1 MNYKEIN
8 MHSKKIALTVF
19 MATIVSTAWAEP
31 AIQAGDTLES
41 LSQVKINIRTHS
53 TTPAQAENNPAV
65 TKQEPASEAVTQSV
79 DVEAIDKPIVE

>member
-1 MNYKEIN
+1 

-53 TTPAQAENNPAV
+53 ATPAQAENN
-65 TKQEPASEAVTQSV
+65 QEPTGELAAQMV
-79 DVEAIDKPIVE
+79 DVNAIDQPIIK

>member
-1 MNYKEIN
+1 

-53 TTPAQAENNPAV
+53 ATTAQAANGQAAA
-65 TKQEPASEAVTQSV
+65 KQEP
-79 DVEAIDKPIVE
+79 IDELAA

>member
-1 MNYKEIN
+1 

-41 LSQVKINIRTHS
+41 LSQVKINIRTRS
-53 TTPAQAENNPAV
+53 ATPAQAENNQAA
-65 TKQEPASEAVTQSV
+65 TKQEPAGEAATQLV
-79 DVEAIDKPIVE
+79 DVEAIDQPIIE

>member
-1 MNYKEIN
+1 

-53 TTPAQAENNPAV
+53 TTSAQAENNPAV

>member
-1 MNYKEIN
+1 

-41 LSQVKINIRTHS
+41 LSQVKINIRIHS

-65 TKQEPASEAVTQSV
+65 TKQEPAGEVAAPLV
-79 DVEAIDKPIVE
+79 DVEAIDKPITE

>member
-1 MNYKEIN
+1 

-53 TTPAQAENNPAV
+53 ATPAQAENNQAV
-65 TKQEPASEAVTQSV
+65 TKQEPAGEAVTQSV

>member
-1 MNYKEIN
+1 

-53 TTPAQAENNPAV
+53 ATPAQAENNQAA
-65 TKQEPASEAVTQSV
+65 TKQEPTGEAATQLV
-79 DVEAIDKPIVE
+79 DVEAIDKPIIE

>member
-1 MNYKEIN
+1 

-19 MATIVSTAWAEP
+19 MATIVSTAWAEL

-53 TTPAQAENNPAV
+53 AIPAQAANSQAAA
-65 TKQEPASEAVTQSV
+65 KQEATSERAAQLV
-79 DVEAIDKPIVE
+79 DVDAIDKPLIE

>member
-1 MNYKEIN
+1 

-41 LSQVKINIRTHS
+41 LSQVKINVRTHS
-53 TTPAQAENNPAV
+53 SATPAQAETNPAA
-65 TKQEPASEAVTQSV
+65 TKQEPAGEAATQSV

>member
-1 MNYKEIN
+1 

-41 LSQVKINIRTHS
+41 LSQVKINIRTHRA
-53 TTPAQAENNPAV
+53 TPAQAENNQAA
-65 TKQEPASEAVTQSV
+65 TKQEPTGEAATQLV
-79 DVEAIDKPIVE
+79 DVDAIDQPIIK

>member
-1 MNYKEIN
+1 

-65 TKQEPASEAVTQSV
+65 TKQEPAGEAATQSV
-79 DVEAIDKPIVE
+79 DVEAIDKPIIE

>member
-1 MNYKEIN
+1 
-8 MHSKKIALTVF
+8 MHSKKIALTIF

-53 TTPAQAENNPAV
+53 ATPAQAENNQAA
-65 TKQEPASEAVTQSV
+65 TKQEPVGEAATQLV
-79 DVEAIDKPIVE
+79 DVEAIDQPIIE

>member
-1 MNYKEIN
+1 

-53 TTPAQAENNPAV
+53 STSAQAETNQAA
-65 TKQEPASEAVTQSV
+65 TKQEPAGEAAAPLV
-79 DVEAIDKPIVE
+79 DVEAIDKPITE

>member
-1 MNYKEIN
+1 

-41 LSQVKINIRTHS
+41 LSQVKINIRIHS

>member
-1 MNYKEIN
+1 

-53 TTPAQAENNPAV
+53 ATPAQAEINQAV
-65 TKQEPASEAVTQSV
+65 TKQEPAGEAVTQSV
-79 DVEAIDKPIVE
+79 DVEAVDKPILE

>member
-1 MNYKEIN
+1 

-19 MATIVSTAWAEP
+19 IATIVSTAWAEL

-53 TTPAQAENNPAV
+53 ATPAQAANSQAAA
-65 TKQEPASEAVTQSV
+65 KQEATSELAAQLV
-79 DVEAIDKPIVE
+79 DVDAIDKPIID

>member
-1 MNYKEIN
+1 

-41 LSQVKINIRTHS
+41 LSKVKINIRTHS
-53 TTPAQAENNPAV
+53 ATPAQAETNQAA
-65 TKQEPASEAVTQSV
+65 TKQEPAGEAAAPLV
-79 DVEAIDKPIVE
+79 DVDAIDQPIVE

>member
-1 MNYKEIN
+1 

-41 LSQVKINIRTHS
+41 LSQVKINVRTHS
-53 TTPAQAENNPAV
+53 APPAQAENNPAA
-65 TKQEPASEAVTQSV
+65 TKQEPAGEAATQSV
-79 DVEAIDKPIVE
+79 DVEAIDKPIIE

>member
-1 MNYKEIN
+1 

-65 TKQEPASEAVTQSV
+65 TKQEPAGEAATQSV

>member
-1 MNYKEIN
+1 

-53 TTPAQAENNPAV
+53 ATPAQAENNPAL
-65 TKQEPASEAVTQSV
+65 TKQEPAGEAVTQSV

>member
-1 MNYKEIN
+1 
-8 MHSKKIALTVF
+8 MHSKKIALSIF

-53 TTPAQAENNPAV
+53 ATPAQAENNQAA
-65 TKQEPASEAVTQSV
+65 TKQEPAGEAATQLV
-79 DVEAIDKPIVE
+79 DVEAIDKPIIE

>member
-1 MNYKEIN
+1 

-19 MATIVSTAWAEP
+19 MTTIVSTRWAEP

-53 TTPAQAENNPAV
+53 AIPAQAANGQAAA
-65 TKQEPASEAVTQSV
+65 KQEPIDELAAQMV
-79 DVEAIDKPIVE
+79 DIAAIDQPIIK

>member
-1 MNYKEIN
+1 

-53 TTPAQAENNPAV
+53 TTSAQAENNPAV
-65 TKQEPASEAVTQSV
+65 TKQEPVGEAATQSV

>member
-1 MNYKEIN
+1 

-53 TTPAQAENNPAV
+53 PAPAQAANGQAAA
-65 TKQEPASEAVTQSV
+65 KQEPTGELAAQMV
-79 DVEAIDKPIVE
+79 DIAAIDQPIIK

>member
-1 MNYKEIN
+1 

-19 MATIVSTAWAEP
+19 MATIISTAWAEP

-53 TTPAQAENNPAV
+53 ATPAQAENNQAA
-65 TKQEPASEAVTQSV
+65 TKQEPAGEAATQLV
-79 DVEAIDKPIVE
+79 DVEAIDKPIIE

>member
-1 MNYKEIN
+1 

-53 TTPAQAENNPAV
+53 ATPVQAENNQAA
-65 TKQEPASEAVTQSV
+65 TKQEPAGEAATQLV
-79 DVEAIDKPIVE
+79 DVEAIDQPIIE

>member
-1 MNYKEIN
+1 

-19 MATIVSTAWAEP
+19 MTTIVSTRWAEP

-53 TTPAQAENNPAV
+53 AIPTQAANGQAAA
-65 TKQEPASEAVTQSV
+65 KQEPTDELAAQMV
-79 DVEAIDKPIVE
+79 DIAAIDQPIIK